1 MQKNKVLLQI
11 NKIVQKLSSKM
22 GKKKKQRDS
31 SCKRKSKQTKTK
43 QTAIIIKNEIKG
55 SYVNI

>member
-22 GKKKKQRDS
+22 GKKKKKNRETVHAKGNLNRQ
-31 SCKRKSKQTKTK
+31 KQNK
-43 QTAIIIKNEIKG
+43 QLL
-55 SYVNI
+55 